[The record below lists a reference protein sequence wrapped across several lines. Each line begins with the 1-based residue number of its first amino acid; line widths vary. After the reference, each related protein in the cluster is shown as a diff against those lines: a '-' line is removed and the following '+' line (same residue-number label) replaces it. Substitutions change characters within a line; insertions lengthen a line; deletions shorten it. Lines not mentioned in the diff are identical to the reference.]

1 MKNYQCKSNI
11 QNLLPETIIKIADYI
26 FAFEG
31 VTKGKW
37 LSFKHYRIE
46 SANFDN
52 VFKVSKKDIKQNI
65 KDLELKVGP
74 YYYEYLAILRCI
86 SEWLPLHNAFLLHS
100 ACFDVEGTGVAFAAH
115 SGTGKTTH
123 MNLWQKLLGDKMV
136 VVNGDKPI
144 VRFFDD
150 EPETPYAYGT
160 PWNGKEHLG
169 QNMRTKLQH
178 ICFIERSETNFV
190 EPMKKEDVIDL
201 MFNQVYMPKD
211 PVAVMNTMQLIDR
224 LLSCCKLWKIHCNME
239 DEAAKIAYEAIFR
252 PNGEK

>member
-1 MKNYQCKSNI
+1 MYRIADFIVDFKYTSKYFKKRFSDYECFDSQAEFIFECHDNE
-11 QNLLPETIIKIADYI
+11 LPSREVTKRKVGMDFLRTIIFHKK
-26 FAFEG
+26 FAE
-31 VTKGKW
+31 
-37 LSFKHYRIE
+37 
-46 SANFDN
+46 
-52 VFKVSKKDIKQNI
+52 
-65 KDLELKVGP
+65 
-74 YYYEYLAILRCI
+74 ILPVYN
-86 SEWLPLHNAFLLHS
+86 SLVLHS
-100 ACFDVEGTGVAFAAH
+100 ACFDVDGIGVAFAAH

-150 EPETPYAYGT
+150 EPDTPYAYGT

-169 QNMRTKLQH
+169 CNMRTKLQH

-190 EPMKKEDVIDL
+190 EPLDKETVISDMMKS
-201 MFNQVYMPKD
+201 VYIPSSAD
-211 PVAVMNTMQLIDR
+211 SVMKTMQLIDR

-239 DEAAKIAYEAIFR
+239 DEAAKIAYDAIFR

>member
-1 MKNYQCKSNI
+1 MYYLKLADFVLQYNNKHQYLFWRSKDYQVESPKKI
-11 QNLLPETIIKIADYI
+11 DIVVTIPIELID
-26 FAFEG
+26 EG
-31 VTKGKW
+31 VKEADEPRGLVESTEMQHIFCEWMSQKGA
-37 LSFKHYRIE
+37 L
-46 SANFDN
+46 
-52 VFKVSKKDIKQNI
+52 
-65 KDLELKVGP
+65 
-74 YYYEYLAILRCI
+74 
-86 SEWLPLHNAFLLHS
+86 LLHS
-100 ACFDVEGTGVAFAAH
+100 ACFDVDGVGVAFAAH

-136 VVNGDKPI
+136 IVNGDKPI
-144 VRFFDD
+144 VRFFED

-190 EPMKKEDVIDL
+190 EPMKKEDVIDRI
-201 MFNQVYMPKD
+201 FNQVYMPKD
-211 PVAVMNTMQLIDR
+211 PVAVVNTMQLIDR

-239 DEAAKIAYEAIFR
+239 DEAAKIAYDAIFR

>member
-1 MKNYQCKSNI
+1 MKIS
-11 QNLLPETIIKIADYI
+11 IADFDVLVELEILYI
-26 FAFEG
+26 NRLACDYFKDFKTPDFAFGLTEEEILNE
-31 VTKGKW
+31 VEDFNRSYKK
-37 LSFKHYRIE
+37 SFLQFAAIHRK
-46 SANFDN
+46 
-52 VFKVSKKDIKQNI
+52 
-65 KDLELKVGP
+65 
-74 YYYEYLAILRCI
+74 LA
-86 SEWLPLHNAFLLHS
+86 EWLPLHNAFVLHS
-100 ACFDVEGTGVAFAAH
+100 ACFDVEGVGVAFAAH

-160 PWNGKEHLG
+160 PWNGKERLG
-169 QNMRTKLQH
+169 CNMRTKLQH

-201 MFNQVYMPKD
+201 IFNQVYMPKD
-211 PVAVMNTMQLIDR
+211 PVAVMSTMQLIDR

-239 DEAAKIAYEAIFR
+239 DEAAKIAYNTIFR